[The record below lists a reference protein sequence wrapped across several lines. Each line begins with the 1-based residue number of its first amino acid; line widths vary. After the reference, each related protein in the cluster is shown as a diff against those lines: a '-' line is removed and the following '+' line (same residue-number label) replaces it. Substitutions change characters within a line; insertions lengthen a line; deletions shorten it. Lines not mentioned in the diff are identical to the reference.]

1 MNLKVDIYAVCRDF
15 NFGGED
21 WSILL
26 INITSI
32 GGSCDFSDIYKYN
45 KIYNIIGRLFDP
57 NR

>member
-1 MNLKVDIYAVCRDF
+1 MNLKVDIYPVYRDF
-15 NFGGED
+15 NFWGGD
-21 WSILL
+21 WSDLL

-45 KIYNIIGRLFDP
+45 KRYIIIGRLFDP